1 MPANQTFDEVEILEH
16 VLIVSIELKKYHFR
30 LFWKDSLIMNQFFY
44 DLEEGL
50 KDLQN
55 AFFGLEFDAY
65 NCKDRETARNEFFRV
80 IRTRWRWLHK

>member
-1 MPANQTFDEVEILEH
+1 
-16 VLIVSIELKKYHFR
+16 
-30 LFWKDSLIMNQFFY
+30 MNQFFY

-65 NCKDRETARNEFFRV
+65 NCKDREERA
-80 IRTRWRWLHK
+80 HKPSRA